1 MALNG
6 DAHGA
11 EAEGFRASDGERT
24 GSANLNPSV
33 NPGAKHFDNSYF
45 AGKGLQNAENGAL
58 DNIGKNKTGGLE
70 GNSILGQKEK
80 EEAAAA
86 VPGTDGFINKVTGKK
101 KDKKKGK
108 LRATGPLGAIGL
120 ALASLGAIA
129 AFSGIGQM
137 FLPISLISQFQ
148 GNFDSIGV
156 SNFFRTKQTTKWQ
169 LFSRSRKVSDGANE
183 FVKKHSKIYQLATG
197 NENDTYFKFS
207 KKQRRKLENQ
217 GVHLTKGQGFGAGY
231 ESMWFEDVKT
241 GKKIT
246 VTPDEFNKF
255 YDTNADFHNRI
266 HEGTK
271 TWRKSLGEWFDKV
284 STKFF
289 KKISV
294 FRNIFSGF
302 GASEKGKKED
312 FESGVQK
319 AIGSEATG
327 GTSKTSFDR
336 KDTTKTTTETDSN
349 GKTMTK
355 TETIPADLYQG
366 KDELNPDPDGP
377 KLDAKHGSKPEEV
390 EAKVNKFT
398 GSALEK
404 YSGRIGKMAT
414 GLCAG
419 VQGISAL
426 TMLATAMESA
436 YIIKF
441 AASIFE
447 GIQKGQIDNSKESPI
462 NEIGNSLTKPKKTS
476 YTLIDG
482 SKQELN
488 GSAMES
494 ASVKSLYG
502 NYPIN
507 ANDPSVQSF
516 RLSDALIPG
525 FAGLARGLGRSFSG
539 QEVFSNCAIAK
550 MGASLISAV
559 NDAVDLVSIGACVAG
574 ALAAAPSFGAS
585 LGVTGVSCG
594 KILGG
599 VLFSFTMGIGLALL
613 TDAVMNIVM
622 PIIMPR
628 ILGFFTRD
636 LTKDIGGEDYGN
648 ALASGANGYMGQ
660 NHQFGGGSPASKEA
674 LVTFLKH
681 KEEYIA
687 DNAKQERYSKNP
699 FDMSSPY
706 TFMGSLMGRLIPLMG
721 NSASAIGRINS
732 FSKVVGSSLTGLLPH
747 SAAMTAPIV
756 AEEAAKNTE
765 KNCPELHQIDA
776 VGDVFCNPY
785 FVSDM
790 DTMTEDPAEITRAV
804 GEKYS
809 EGKNF
814 TLKGDTDVPIIN
826 ENLIES
832 NLYKYLILCGQRQ
845 SSFGWADQNIADAIN
860 GETNTLIGMLP
871 VVGDVNDILSN
882 NNELRN
888 IGLITG
894 QACVAKNKGT
904 KANMGEAAFTWDEA
918 SRYQRF
924 IEDQRIAEN
933 QGLVEKSSVSVA
945 LENYYQKH
953 PVDKS
958 PLAVIAAKMGV
969 RKTQAK
975 EMLALMQD
983 LRFMANYA
991 PAKLLPYQNKTDVL
1005 KSIAKPLQ
1013 KSSQHVK
1020 QFVFQGVAL
1029 NTKEYRNTQK
1039 LSVATA

>member
-1 MALNG
+1 MALNS

-11 EAEGFRASDGERT
+11 EAEGFSASDGERT
-24 GSANLNPSV
+24 GSTNLNPGV

-101 KDKKKGK
+101 TGKKKGK

-120 ALASLGAIA
+120 ALASLGAMA

-169 LFSRSRKVSDGANE
+169 MFSRSRKVSDGANE

-217 GVHLTKGQGFGAGY
+217 GVHLTKGKGFGAGY

-289 KKISV
+289 KKVSV
-294 FRNIFSGF
+294 FRNVFSGF

-336 KDTTKTTTETDSN
+336 KDATKKTTETDSEGN
-349 GKTMTK
+349 TVTK
-355 TETIPADLYQG
+355 TETVPANLHQG
-366 KDELNPDPDGP
+366 KDELNPDPAGP

-390 EAKVNKFT
+390 EAKVNNFA
-398 GSALEK
+398 GSVLEK

-419 VQGISAL
+419 VQGLSAL
-426 TMLATAMESA
+426 TMLVTAMESA

-494 ASVKSLYG
+494 ASIKSLYG

-525 FAGLARGLGRSFSG
+525 FAGLARGLGKSFSG
-539 QEVFSNCAIAK
+539 QEVFSNCTLAK

-559 NDAVDLVSIGACVAG
+559 GGGVTAVNVAACVTG
-574 ALAAAPSFGAS
+574 ALSTGLVGAII
-585 LGVTGVSCG
+585 SCKG
-594 KILGG
+594 IIGE
-599 VLFSFTMGIGLALL
+599 VLFSFTAGVVKGLLIENVLKIA
-613 TDAVMNIVM
+613 I

-648 ALASGANGYMGQ
+648 ALSSGANAYMGQ

-681 KEEYIA
+681 KEAYIA
-687 DNAKQERYSKNP
+687 DNAKQERYSKSP

-706 TFMGSLMGRLIPLMG
+706 TFTGSLMGRLIPLMG

-732 FSKVVGSSLTGLLPH
+732 LSKVVGSSLTGLIPH

-790 DTMTEDPAEITRAV
+790 DTVTEDPAEITRSV

-814 TLKGDTDVPIIN
+814 ILKGDTDVPIIN
-826 ENLIES
+826 EDLKQS

-845 SSFGWADQNIADAIN
+845 SSFGWADQNIADALA
-860 GETNTLIGMLP
+860 GETNTFIGALP
-871 VVGDVNDILSN
+871 VVGDVNDILNSKDK
-882 NNELRN
+882 LKN

-904 KANMGEAAFTWDEA
+904 TANMGEYTFTWEEA
-918 SRYQRF
+918 GKYQRF

-933 QGLVEKSSVSVA
+933 QGLVEKSSVSLA

-953 PVDKS
+953 PVDES
-958 PLAVIAAKMGV
+958 PLALIAAKMGV
-969 RKTQAK
+969 RKTQAE
-975 EMLALMQD
+975 EMLALVQD
-983 LRFMANYA
+983 LHFIAHYA

-1005 KSIAKPLQ
+1005 KNIAKALQ
-1013 KSSQHVK
+1013 KSPQHVK
-1020 QFVFQGVAL
+1020 QFVLQNLVL
-1029 NTKEYRNTQK
+1029 NTKEYRNVQK
-1039 LSVATA
+1039 LSVAMA